1 MVSSPEDVT
10 VHDRAHGGVEIT
22 DRLRQSTKGF
32 ILWNKVR
39 NHNHIMID
47 RSYRLYYA
55 RWSVC
60 NVKATSPEKKLH
72 RPASPPPP
80 QNISFSKPA
89 FFFWF
94 FSLYFLLSRSNFN
107 GTLRY
112 GTVRFEAR
120 SVLVLQWGRQ
130 TRGALAC
137 VRLKSLL

>member
-72 RPASPPPP
+72 RPASPPPKYIVF
-80 QNISFSKPA
+80 QA
-89 FFFWF
+89 CFFF
-94 FSLYFLLSRSNFN
+94 FLVFLVVLLVVEVKLQRYVTVRYGSVRSEICSCPAVGKTNSRSPC
-107 GTLRY
+107 LR
-112 GTVRFEAR
+112 
-120 SVLVLQWGRQ
+120 S
-130 TRGALAC
+130 
-137 VRLKSLL
+137 S